1 KKKHYLVT
9 GGTGFIG
16 SAVVK
21 RLLSAGYRVTI
32 LDDNSRGRNQRIQS
46 VAEQVHFVNGDVRNP
61 EDVMRA
67 AEGVDAIAH
76 LAYVN
81 GTEFFYTKP
90 ELILEVGVKGI
101 VNTLDACLK
110 YNIREFIL
118 ASSSEVYQMPPH
130 VPTSEEVPLVVPDP
144 LNPRYSYGG
153 GKIISELMAINYGR
167 KFFDRVLIFRPHNVY
182 GEDMG
187 WEHVIPQFALRMGE
201 LHRQHPNGKIPFKIQ
216 GEGSETRSFIY
227 IDDFADG
234 FMDML
239 EKGENLGIYHIGTTE
254 EVSIR
259 SLAEKVAK
267 SFGRECEIIAG
278 PLQKG
283 GTPRRCP
290 DIKKI
295 GALGFKPR
303 LGLDQTLSKV
313 VRWYDE
319 NRQQATAFGSNK
331 GVSNERS

>member
-1 KKKHYLVT
+1 MAKTALKANIESKHYLVT

-16 SAVVK
+16 SAIVK
-21 RLLSAGYRVTI
+21 KLLTAGHKVTI
-32 LDDNSRGRNQRIQS
+32 LDDNSRGRNRRIEGI
-46 VAEQVHFVNGDVRNP
+46 AEQLTFFEGDVRKV
-61 EDVMRA
+61 EDVMKA

-76 LAYVN
+76 LAYIN

-101 VNTLDACLK
+101 INTLDACLK
-110 YNIREFIL
+110 HNIREFIL
-118 ASSSEVYQMPPH
+118 ASSSEVYQTPPN
-130 VPTSEEVPLVVPDP
+130 VPTAEDVPLVVPDP

-167 KFFDRVLIFRPHNVY
+167 KFLDRVLIFRPHNVF

-201 LHRQHPNGKIPFKIQ
+201 LHRQHPTGRIPFQIQ
-216 GEGSETRSFIY
+216 GEGTETRSFIY

-234 FMDML
+234 FMSML
-239 EKGENLGIYHIGTTE
+239 EKGDHLGIYHIGTTE

-259 SLAEKVAK
+259 TLAEQVAK
-267 SFGRECEIIAG
+267 SFGREIEIIPG

-283 GTPRRCP
+283 GTARRCP
-290 DIKKI
+290 DITKLQS
-295 GALGFKPR
+295 LGFKPQ
-303 LGLDQTLSKV
+303 LALKNTLPQV

-319 NRQQATAFGSNK
+319 NRAVANQK
-331 GVSNERS
+331 